1 MYLVGLT
8 GGIAA
13 GKSTVAKRWVEL
25 GGVEIDADQLAR
37 EVVSIGQPALLE
49 IQKQFGDAV
58 VINGQLDRKALGQ
71 IVFNDAAARIKLEA
85 ITHPRIRDLA
95 AAKLAELPADAIAIY
110 NVPLLVEAKVDMP
123 FDYIVTVEAPREK
136 QLERLTKIR
145 GLSEADALAR
155 IDAGANPA
163 ERANVADEILN
174 SNQSI
179 ELLLKDADLAWRRIQ
194 QRAVHGID

>member
-174 SNQSI
+174 SNQSL
-179 ELLLKDADLAWRRIQ
+179 ELLLKDAELTWRRIEQ
-194 QRAVHGID
+194 KAAHGVD